1 MILRLSSSLAAALG
15 LLSLAVGGLVSAQP
29 AAPAAAAPAMS
40 ESVPSTQGDSTLDA
54 VKKAFEGHFP
64 GIEVTAVAPTPYAG
78 LYEIQLGTDV
88 LYTNARADYV
98 LQGSLVDSKTR
109 VDLTAE
115 RLAKLSQ
122 IAFDSLPLKLAV
134 KEVKGDGSRKLAAF
148 EDPNCPYC
156 KQLHKTLEQLN
167 NYTFYTFLFPIL
179 TPDSEVKARDIW
191 CAKDPGA
198 TWRDWMVNGKTPATA
213 QCDTPVEDVLAL
225 GKKLAIQGTPTI
237 IFADGTRVNG
247 TLPLDGLKEKL
258 DSLK

>member
-1 MILRLSSSLAAALG
+1 
-15 LLSLAVGGLVSAQP
+15 P
-29 AAPAAAAPAMS
+29 AAMS
-40 ESVPSTQGDSTLDA
+40 ESVPATQADSTLSGI
-54 VKKAFEGHFP
+54 KKAFEARFP
-64 GIEVTAVAPTPYAG
+64 GVEVSAVTPTPYAG

-88 LYTNARADYV
+88 LYTNAQVDYV

-115 RLAKLSQ
+115 RLDKLSR

-134 KEVKGDGSRKLAAF
+134 KEVKGNGSRKLAAF

-156 KQLHKTLEQLN
+156 KQLHKTLEQLD

-191 CAKDPGA
+191 CAKDQGA
-198 TWRDWMVNGKTPATA
+198 TWRDWMGNAKTPATA
-213 QCDTPVEDVLAL
+213 KCDTPVADVLAL
-225 GKKLAIQGTPTI
+225 GKKLAIQGTPTL
-237 IFADGTRVNG
+237 IFADGSRVNG
-247 TLPLDGLKEKL
+247 TLPLDQLKEKL